1 LPDKD
6 ADVSQNERT
15 TTAPESGSYV
25 LVEPESGD
33 GWKTPPPADAVRTW
47 MRRPGAA
54 GDDDH
59 NWTTWLHKATP
70 SEWISAYAIDEWL
83 PPGVEPDWA

>member
-1 LPDKD
+1 MSGTAVPFGRWGR
-6 ADVSQNERT
+6 V
-15 TTAPESGSYV
+15 TAPESGSYV

-33 GWKTPPPADAVRTW
+33 GWKTPPPADAMRIW

-54 GDDDH
+54 ADDDH
-59 NWTTWLHKATP
+59 NWTTWLHEATL